1 MSLSWQTVRT
11 GFPPPERFRDGK
23 DRMGL
28 LQETLYFV
36 ILFYATTKKGLIKNH
51 FIYYDIIFVAL
62 IKMISFDAIINSLK
76 ETIIL
81 FDKKTTITYIN
92 KSGEELLR
100 KSSKD
105 ITGKKLLQI
114 FDSEK
119 TISPLIKKT
128 ISEGRS
134 LRGKSAVLNIG
145 HPINIDFSLSPYFVN
160 SRIEGAILSIS
171 ENINIT
177 DREDYDYDFDSAVY
191 LLGTIA
197 HEIKNPLGGIKGA
210 AQLLRNTVPDQS
222 ISEYINL
229 IIRETDRLNSILQDY
244 LTIGKNPSLHPVNI
258 HEVMEQALTIMNIP
272 LIKAGITLKRMY
284 DPSLPNIQGDEAKL
298 LQAFLNIIKNAVESM
313 KKGGRLEIS
322 TSPSKESVIDH
333 GKIKRWVLISI
344 KDTGK
349 GIPEKD
355 LKKIF
360 LPFYTKKKSGTGIG
374 LAFTKK
380 VIKDHGGFIRVESQE
395 NRGTVFHL
403 YMPFGHNG

>member
-1 MSLSWQTVRT
+1 
-11 GFPPPERFRDGK
+11 
-23 DRMGL
+23 
-28 LQETLYFV
+28 
-36 ILFYATTKKGLIKNH
+36 
-51 FIYYDIIFVAL
+51 
-62 IKMISFDAIINSLK
+62 MISFDAIINSLK
-76 ETIIL
+76 ETIVL
-81 FDKKTTITYIN
+81 FDKKATIIYIN

-145 HPINIDFSLSPYFVN
+145 HPINVDFSLSPYFVN
-160 SRIEGAILSIS
+160 SRTEGAILSIS

-222 ISEYINL
+222 ISEHINL

-244 LTIGKNPSLHPVNI
+244 LTICKNPSLHPVNI
-258 HEVMEQALTIMNIP
+258 HEVMEQALTIMNP
-272 LIKAGITLKRMY
+272 LLKAGIILKRIY

-313 KKGGRLEIS
+313 KKGGQLEIS

-333 GKIKRWVLISI
+333 GKIKRWVLISV

-349 GIPEKD
+349 GISEKD

-380 VIKDHGGFIRVESQE
+380 VVKDHGGFIRVESQE

-403 YMPFGHNG
+403 YMPFGQSG

>member
-1 MSLSWQTVRT
+1 
-11 GFPPPERFRDGK
+11 
-23 DRMGL
+23 
-28 LQETLYFV
+28 
-36 ILFYATTKKGLIKNH
+36 
-51 FIYYDIIFVAL
+51 
-62 IKMISFDAIINSLK
+62 MISFDAIINSLK

-81 FDKKTTITYIN
+81 FDKKATVTYIN

-105 ITGKKLLQI
+105 IIGKKLLQI
-114 FDSEK
+114 FDGEK

-160 SRIEGAILSIS
+160 SRTEGAILSIS

-177 DREDYDYDFDSAVY
+177 DREDYDFDSAIY

-210 AQLLRNTVPDQS
+210 AQLLRNTVPDRS
-222 ISEYINL
+222 IGEHINL

-244 LTIGKNPSLHPVNI
+244 LTICKNPSLHPVNI

-272 LIKAGITLKRMY
+272 LLKAGVILKRMY

-313 KKGGRLEIS
+313 KKGGQLEIS
-322 TSPSKESVIDH
+322 TSPSKESFIDH

-349 GIPEKD
+349 GIAEKD

-380 VIKDHGGFIRVESQE
+380 VVKDHGGFIRVESRE
-395 NRGTVFHL
+395 NMGTVFHL

>member
-1 MSLSWQTVRT
+1 
-11 GFPPPERFRDGK
+11 
-23 DRMGL
+23 
-28 LQETLYFV
+28 
-36 ILFYATTKKGLIKNH
+36 
-51 FIYYDIIFVAL
+51 
-62 IKMISFDAIINSLK
+62 MISFDAIINSLK

-81 FDKKTTITYIN
+81 FDKKATVTYIN

-105 ITGKKLLQI
+105 IIGKKLLQI
-114 FDSEK
+114 FDGEK

-160 SRIEGAILSIS
+160 SRTEGAILSIS

-177 DREDYDYDFDSAVY
+177 DREDYDFDSAIY

-210 AQLLRNTVPDQS
+210 AQLLRNTVPDRS
-222 ISEYINL
+222 ISEHINL

-244 LTIGKNPSLHPVNI
+244 LTICKNPSLHPVNI

-272 LIKAGITLKRMY
+272 LLKAGVILKRMY

-313 KKGGRLEIS
+313 KKGGQLEIS
-322 TSPSKESVIDH
+322 TSPSKESFIDH

-349 GIPEKD
+349 GIAEKD

-380 VIKDHGGFIRVESQE
+380 VVKDHGGFIRVESRE
-395 NRGTVFHL
+395 NMGTVFHL

>member
-1 MSLSWQTVRT
+1 
-11 GFPPPERFRDGK
+11 
-23 DRMGL
+23 
-28 LQETLYFV
+28 
-36 ILFYATTKKGLIKNH
+36 
-51 FIYYDIIFVAL
+51 
-62 IKMISFDAIINSLK
+62 MISLDAIINSLK
-76 ETIIL
+76 ETIIV
-81 FDKKTTITYIN
+81 FDTKTKITYIN

-114 FDSEK
+114 FHSEK

-128 ISEGRS
+128 ITEGRS
-134 LRGKSAVLNIG
+134 LRGKSVSLNIG
-145 HPINIDFSLSPYFVN
+145 HPINIDFSLSPFFVN
-160 SRIEGAILSIS
+160 DTIDGAILSIS

-210 AQLLRNTVPDQS
+210 AQLLSDNAQNEGID
-222 ISEYINL
+222 EYVSL
-229 IIRETDRLNSILQDY
+229 IIRETDRLNSILRDY
-244 LTIGKNPSLHPVNI
+244 LTICKKPSLHPVNI
-258 HEVMEQALTIMNIP
+258 HEVMEQALAIMNIP
-272 LIKAGITLKRMY
+272 VMKAGITLKRIY
-284 DPSLPNIQGDEAKL
+284 DPSLPMIQGDEAKL
-298 LQAFLNIIKNAVESM
+298 LQVFLNIIKNAVEAM
-313 KKGGRLEIS
+313 KKGGNLEIR

-355 LKKIF
+355 LKNIF

-374 LAFTKK
+374 LALTKK
-380 VIKDHGGFIRVESQE
+380 VIKDHGGFIKVESQI

-403 YMPFGHNG
+403 YMPFGQHG